1 MYNPCSHLNNC
12 WLRAKSAF
20 HRDLSRRGRETKR
33 PGLEDHERAPA
44 CAATWPALRLTSLLL
59 AALLSGCAQNT
70 FQVQDP
76 AQTHGLTS
84 PLAQEILLEVDDS
97 GVKWGAGKV
106 GAALATALVNNRTF
120 SQVHYPIYPTRM
132 VPLKLRVVARGD
144 IETDAGEGMA
154 KSFVTG
160 FLLFLPVGVLQYR
173 DTFTITAE
181 VTVVREGRK
190 FGPLIVESRVA
201 TDHTLFAGPDSYAAQ
216 AERLA
221 LDNLAARIS
230 AALAEHPEWFS
241 R

>member
-1 MYNPCSHLNNC
+1 MADLCAGVGRRRM
-12 WLRAKSAF
+12 RARSTDSGYPSGRGGEAE
-20 HRDLSRRGRETKR
+20 RRR
-33 PGLEDHERAPA
+33 LENHERAPA

-84 PLAQEILLEVDDS
+84 PLAREMLLEVDDS
-97 GVKWGAGKV
+97 AVKWGAGKV
-106 GAALATALVNNRTF
+106 GAALATALANNRTF
-120 SQVHYPIYPTRM
+120 SQVHYPIYPRHV

-144 IETDAGEGMA
+144 IETDASEGMA
-154 KSFVTG
+154 KSFITG

-173 DTFTITAE
+173 ETFTITAE
-181 VTVVREGRK
+181 VSVLGEGRK

-201 TDHTLFAGPDSYAAQ
+201 ADHTLFAGPESYAAQ
-216 AERLA
+216 AERLV
-221 LDNLAARIS
+221 LEDLAGRIS
-230 AALAEHPEWFS
+230 GELALHPEWFS